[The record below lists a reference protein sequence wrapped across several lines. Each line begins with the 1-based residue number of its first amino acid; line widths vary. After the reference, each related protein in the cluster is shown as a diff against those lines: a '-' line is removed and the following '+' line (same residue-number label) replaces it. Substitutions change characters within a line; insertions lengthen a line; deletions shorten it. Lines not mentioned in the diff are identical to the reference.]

1 MSNSESKHDGKK
13 NQMNDKKEETRKI
26 IKYKVDT
33 SGKLFSFIS
42 SPKIPCVYRFWATLK
57 DSVNVIDLQKAVD
70 NIMKRFP
77 YYHVTLKK
85 GFSWFYWQRTTK
97 KVQVSMERE
106 YPCQYIPIREP
117 NTIPFRVIAKNNQ
130 IIIEFN
136 HSLTDGSGA
145 LIFLKSLIA
154 EYYHIRGLLLTEW
167 EGIFRVDQ
175 QPKEE
180 ETEYSI
186 RKHFRLGIPK
196 VGKSFRA
203 FHLPF
208 HRINHGIFIVTN
220 GKMNVKDVLKVSKKF
235 GVTLTEFIVAI
246 YIDVLQDILLSLPPK
261 QQKRLKRPIRIMV
274 PINIRNHLPSKTMW
288 NFTAFVVPG
297 IDPRLGDFT
306 FQEIIDQ
313 VHHYKNLQVNKKF
326 IVQQI
331 SSYMAIEG
339 NMGLISPR
347 FIKKWFIRPIYRNIG
362 ENIFSAFMT
371 NLGVTSLPS
380 PLSNEVKDIQ
390 LLPMNHPYV
399 KSSCSLLTYN
409 NELNINFGRC
419 IEESI
424 VEDKFFAKLQEF
436 GIKVKITKMNEE
448 N

>member
-1 MSNSESKHDGKK
+1 MNKSESKHDGT
-13 NQMNDKKEETRKI
+13 NQMNDKNEEPLKKTR
-26 IKYKVDT
+26 YKVDT

-57 DSVNVIDLQKAVD
+57 DYVNVIDLQKAVN
-70 NIMKRFP
+70 NIMNRFP

-130 IIIEFN
+130 IIVEFN
-136 HSLTDGSGA
+136 HSLTDGTGA

-154 EYYHIRGLLLTEW
+154 EYYQIRGFPLTDW
-167 EGIFRVDQ
+167 EGIFRADQ
-175 QPKEE
+175 KPEKE
-180 ETEYSI
+180 ETEYSV

-196 VGKSFRA
+196 VGKLFKA

-208 HRINHGIFIVTN
+208 HRINHGIFIITN
-220 GKMNVKDVLKVSKKF
+220 GKMDAKDVLKVSKQF
-235 GVTLTEFIVAI
+235 GVTLTEFIAAV
-246 YIDVLQDILLSLPPK
+246 YIDVLQDILLSLPEK
-261 QQKRLKRPIRIMV
+261 QQRKLKRPIRIMV

-306 FQEIIDQ
+306 FEEIIGQ
-313 VHHYKNLQVNKKF
+313 VHHSKNLHANKKF
-326 IVQQI
+326 IIQQI

-347 FIKKWFIRPIYRNIG
+347 FIKKWVIRPIYRNIG

-371 NLGVTSLPS
+371 NLGITSLPS
-380 PLSNEVKDIQ
+380 PLNNEVKGIQ

-399 KSSCSLLTYN
+399 KSSCSLLTYK

-419 IEESI
+419 IKESI
-424 VEDKFFAKLQEF
+424 VEDKFFSKLQEF
-436 GIKVKITKMNEE
+436 GINVKITKMTD
-448 N
+448 